1 MGKKKDGTAQGVAK
15 LRHIETMFN
24 EPGKKQL
31 FQDPYAHKMYTGA
44 GITACLGWK
53 CIKCMVKGLGGGLLY
68 LLTGRTKWLDDVWME
83 AVEDGITQVVICGA
97 GYDMRGYRLDLPDD
111 VRVFE
116 VDQPEVQALKK
127 AKVARCNVPKRNVH
141 MVPIDF
147 NKNTLEELAKVE
159 GYDPSARTLFTMEG
173 LTQ

>member
-97 GYDMRGYRLDLPDD
+97 G
-111 VRVFE
+111 
-116 VDQPEVQALKK
+116 
-127 AKVARCNVPKRNVH
+127 
-141 MVPIDF
+141 
-147 NKNTLEELAKVE
+147 
-159 GYDPSARTLFTMEG
+159 
-173 LTQ
+173 